1 MDILKALR
9 DLYNEKKRLDV
20 AISSLEARLK
30 ATGKVPRTKPAR
42 GRRGRK
48 SMSAAERLEV
58 SKRMTLYWEARRAQ
72 TSASEVSPQST
83 TGNPSPSESQQAST
97 TSA

>member
-1 MDILKALR
+1 MDIAKALR
-9 DLYNEKKRLDV
+9 ELYNEKKRLDAV
-20 AISSLEARLK
+20 IAALEARKK
-30 ATGKVPRTKPAR
+30 AALSGSIAKPAK

-72 TSASEVSPQST
+72 PRPADVPSQDRQASSTSAT
-83 TGNPSPSESQQAST
+83 
-97 TSA
+97 